1 VLSCQSTPSDE
12 NCREIHGLSGGKR
25 AISSVQTVDLHRVAI
40 STWPLLWKPAST
52 SAAGGNTSAFGEMIR
67 ERLGLPARPAMTCH
81 AGLLAVVCET
91 LAGRGLLAVAVRP
104 GRFPVN
110 IGVILIRPICFK
122 TH

>member
-1 VLSCQSTPSDE
+1 MAAAVEASK
-12 NCREIHGLSGGKR
+12 H
-25 AISSVQTVDLHRVAI
+25 
-40 STWPLLWKPAST
+40 KP
-52 SAAGGNTSAFGEMIR
+52 AGGNTSAFGEMIR